1 MLTKEFAYY
10 RTHFREAVQ
19 KDGII
24 CLEYGRQFKSL
35 APHVRKHTASIH
47 DYRAKWGFNRTTSLV
62 ALSTHQKL
70 RRNAPAMNFA
80 SLGSRNSVQKTIDA
94 IRGRRWPYRPESR
107 LIKTE
112 AARARLGASFR
123 LAKLQAKDKIV
134 SKENGDRNF
143 SNPTPAAVVSYKPC
157 KEDRQI
163 LLLRKK
169 RLWLGRDRI
178 PFRSNGEF
186 GPLALAAPQASGI
199 YHPTTENAS
208 TKRESQSD

>member
-47 DYRAKWGFNRTTSLV
+47 DYKAKWGYNRTTSLV

-80 SLGSRNSVQKTIDA
+80 SLGSRNSVQKAIDD

-112 AARARLGASFR
+112 AARARLAASFR

-134 SKENGDRNF
+134 RKENGDRHF
-143 SNPTPAAVVSYKPC
+143 LNPTPAAVVSYKPC

-163 LLLRKK
+163 LSLRKK
-169 RLWLGRDRI
+169 GLWLGEIESRL
-178 PFRSNGEF
+178 GVTAKF
-186 GPLALAAPQASGI
+186 GALSVAAPQASGI